1 MLNVVPSSNRT
12 ARTAVAAR
20 VRDVRR
26 RRGLSVRSLA
36 DRLGLSAATISAIE
50 NGHTGVSTDRLG
62 ELADALGVSPGALL
76 SPTAEVPATPV
87 EVDGWRT
94 FHDLDIDPALSGAI
108 AAFVDTGYHGA
119 TVRTIAARAGLSVPA
134 VYQRYA
140 SKQELLVRVL
150 DLTMDELD
158 ALMASALAEGGTPL
172 QRLALIVEALGLFHT
187 LRSDLAFIGAS
198 EMRSIEAPDRDRIAL
213 RRSSIQ
219 HLIDAEIAAALRDG
233 TARTTMPLEVG
244 RAIATMCTSLPQW
257 FRLEGPTTAQEIAT
271 TYADLALRMVGSRT
285 A

>member
-1 MLNVVPSSNRT
+1 MTSASSSGR
-12 ARTAVAAR
+12 AALGSR

-26 RRGLSVRSLA
+26 RKGLSVRDLA
-36 DRLGLSAATISAIE
+36 ARLGLSAATISAIE

-62 ELADALGVSPGALL
+62 DIADTLGVSAGSLL
-76 SPTAEVPATPV
+76 SPAGALPPPAP
-87 EVDGWRT
+87 DAGWRT
-94 FHDLDIDPALSGAI
+94 FRPLDIDAALSGAI
-108 AAFVDTGYHGA
+108 AAFVETGYHGA
-119 TVRTIAARAGLSVPA
+119 TVRTIAAKAGLSVPA
-134 VYQRYA
+134 VYHRYA

-158 ALMASALAEGGTPL
+158 LVMAAALAEGDTPAR
-172 QRLALIVEALGLFHT
+172 RLALLVEALGLFHT
-187 LRSDLAFIGAS
+187 LRADLAFIGAS
-198 EMRSIEAPDRDRIAL
+198 EMRSIELPDRDRIAL

-233 TARTTMPLEVG
+233 TATTAMPLEIG

-257 FRLEGPTTAQEIAT
+257 FQLDGPTTPQQIAA
-271 TYADLALRMVGSRT
+271 TYARLALRMVGAGT

>member
-1 MLNVVPSSNRT
+1 MESSIPAGR
-12 ARTAVAAR
+12 AALASR
-20 VRDVRR
+20 IRDVRR
-26 RRGLSVRSLA
+26 RKGLSGRSLA
-36 DRLGLSAATISAIE
+36 AAVGISAATVSAIE
-50 NGHTGVSTDRLG
+50 NGHTGVSTDRLAAI
-62 ELADALGVSPGALL
+62 ADALGVSAGALL
-76 SPTAEVPATPV
+76 SPASASPPPSPDATS
-87 EVDGWRT
+87 WRT
-94 FHDLDIDPALSGAI
+94 FRDLDIDPALSGAI

-119 TVRTIAARAGLSVPA
+119 TVRTIAARAGLNVPA

-158 ALMASALAEGGTPL
+158 IVMASALAEGETPL
-172 QRLALIVEALGLFHT
+172 RRLALIVEALGLFHT

-198 EMRSIEAPDRDRIAL
+198 EMRSVEPPDRDRIA
-213 RRSSIQ
+213 RRRTSIQ

-233 TARTTMPLEVG
+233 TATTAMPLEIG

-257 FRLEGPTTAQEIAT
+257 FHREGPTTPQEIAAA
-271 TYADLALRMVGSRT
+271 YADLALRMVGSTT